1 MIEKLKILG
10 HDYSV
15 ANNNMG
21 FKSGTV
27 AQCNIAS
34 LEIEICNS
42 YPESRQKEGLIHD
55 VIEALNYHLELKLPH
70 NKISLLGESLYQ
82 VLKENPDILK

>member
-15 ANNNMG
+15 ANKNMG
-21 FKSGTV
+21 FKSDTV
-27 AQCNIAS
+27 AQCNMAS
-34 LEIEICNS
+34 LEIEICSS
-42 YPESRQKEGLIHD
+42 YPESRQKEGLIHE